1 MTGMDTTAFQR
12 RVYYSQFLKRA
23 SGQAGRLHHTGLQGK
38 HQMGQEAEGTR
49 GKCGQDLY
57 GGFCGKEWIK
67 QRKQID
73 YF

>member
-1 MTGMDTTAFQR
+1 MARPTDSEINAIEESVFHLQISRKGDLPYYR
-12 RVYYSQFLKRA
+12 PHRVS
-23 SGQAGRLHHTGLQGK
+23 
-38 HQMGQEAEGTR
+38 QEAEGTR